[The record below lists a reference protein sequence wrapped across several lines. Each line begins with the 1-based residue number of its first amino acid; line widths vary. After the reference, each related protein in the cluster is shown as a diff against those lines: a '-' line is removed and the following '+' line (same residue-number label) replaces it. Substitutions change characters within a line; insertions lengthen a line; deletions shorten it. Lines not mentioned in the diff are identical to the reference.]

1 MLNIVGDYCTKYV
14 NISKLLEFR
23 NCEDSITS
31 MQRVVPRRETM
42 SEENEA
48 AGVAAVSKNS
58 KFTLLAE
65 EEVLLETKPSFFA
78 FFGMYV
84 LAIMVFCIHMLFYWY
99 ADKDTSNL
107 EGLEHMAA
115 IIVKES
121 GIAGFFVMMLVITWA
136 NRFINMSTS
145 GRWFTFGL
153 LLISITPA
161 LFTLDELLTEPFK
174 LFGFTLIE
182 NPLIGDNTGGYL
194 PTWDPVYFLIL
205 GVGYF
210 VMLVA
215 LTFYY
220 QHSFAYA
227 ITSDAVI
234 FRRDFMLNSSQR
246 RVLYGNIQ
254 DLNVEKGA
262 IGSILG
268 FGTVVPL
275 TGSGLGIGEETMGIS
290 AGGAAGSVADSKEG
304 DSAPAKGFKMVL
316 RMFFALLSAQ
326 RTVRTIKPDPAQC
339 FFGIRGPDKV
349 YAKVA
354 EMWQS
359 FDPSGQMEEIKD
371 LLAANLKQE

>member
-1 MLNIVGDYCTKYV
+1 
-14 NISKLLEFR
+14 
-23 NCEDSITS
+23 

-42 SEENEA
+42 SEETEA
-48 AGVAAVSKNS
+48 AGASAPAKSS

-84 LAIMVFCIHMLFYWY
+84 LALLVLGVHLLFWWGNTM
-99 ADKDTSNL
+99 DTKSP
-107 EGLEHMAA
+107 EGAGKIA
-115 IIVKES
+115 NDIVDLA
-121 GIAGFFVMMLVITWA
+121 GITGFFFMMLVITWA
-136 NRFINMSTS
+136 NRFVNMSTS

-153 LLISITPA
+153 LLISITPGI
-161 LFTLDELLTEPFK
+161 FTLERLLTQPVDLLLMELDP
-174 LFGFTLIE
+174 IV
-182 NPLIGDNTGGYL
+182 GDGSTSYL
-194 PTWDPVYFLIL
+194 PEWNDMFYAMFGI
-205 GVGYF
+205 GYF
-210 VMLVA
+210 VLLVT

-234 FRRDFMLNSSQR
+234 FRRDFMLNSAQR

-275 TGSGLGIGEETMGIS
+275 TGSGLGIGEETMGI
-290 AGGAAGSVADSKEG
+290 AAGAGASSVTESNDG
-304 DSAPAKGFKMVL
+304 DSTPAKGLKMVL

-326 RTVRTIKPDPAQC
+326 RTVRTIKPDPSQC

-371 LLAANLKQE
+371 LLAANLKNE